1 MSASRFGFVASPDLS
16 SLVQEGYA
24 TARDRA
30 GADGSKNPYALLPDT
45 LEFLSVLLERLSP
58 KVIVEF
64 GSGESTRLFA
74 AWAATHGARLC
85 SVEHDRGWVDQ
96 VQRRLDDR
104 QRAVTRVVHSPLSV
118 QLRGLRTF
126 LTYRSIREIAPEVGE
141 ADLLLLDGPHPSGR
155 EVVLYQVLARC
166 KVGATIVID
175 DANHYSIRDML
186 RAIPPPLAR
195 CFAGE
200 PIEDNSH
207 GLVVLRCVHPPIGA
221 EIPTIDLRA
230 IARSYWRCLRDLRQH
245 GTGA

>member
-1 MSASRFGFVASPDLS
+1 MSASGFAFVSSPDLTA
-16 SLVQEGYA
+16 LVREGYA
-24 TARDRA
+24 TARQRA

-45 LEFLSVLLERLSP
+45 LEFLSVLLDRLSP
-58 KVIVEF
+58 KLIVEF

-74 AWAATHGARLC
+74 AWAATHGARIS
-85 SVEHDRGWVDQ
+85 SVEHDRGWVDEI
-96 VQRRLDDR
+96 RARLDDR
-104 QRAVTRVVHSPLSV
+104 QRAVTRIVHSPLSV

-126 LTYRSIREIAPEVGE
+126 LTYRSLREIASEVVN

-155 EVVLYQVLARC
+155 EVVLYHVLTRC

-186 RAIPPPLAR
+186 RGIPSPLAG

-207 GLVVLRCVHPPIGA
+207 GLFVLRCVHPPTAA

-230 IARSYWRCLRDLRQH
+230 IARSYWRCLRDFRQH